1 MVGSYHIEDSDTT
14 SATYEIAN
22 RAYEDAANDVF
33 STNIFQYNTKRT
45 YSTGIATDS
54 LADADKPGSSWGY
67 RHVLPSDYNLLIGVT
82 NTDYTQRLDFVLD
95 NHSPGTGSTNPYL
108 FTTEEK
114 VHLFTTFVPDLN
126 SIGSSNEPN
135 RMPSFLS
142 RLVSLHMAQN
152 MVIELTGS
160 ENRHE
165 ILFKQYTAAL
175 KRARTLEG
183 RSSPPQQYITDS
195 TSSFINAHQNYGSI

>member
-1 MVGSYHIEDSDTT
+1 MVGSYHIEDSDTSST
-14 SATYEIAN
+14 TYEIAN
-22 RAYEDAANDVF
+22 RAYEDAVNDVF
-33 STNIFQYNTKRT
+33 STNIFQYNTLRT
-45 YSTGIATDS
+45 YSTGTATDS
-54 LADADKPGSSWGY
+54 LADADKPGNSWS
-67 RHVLPSDYNLLIGVT
+67 HKHTLPSTYNLLLGVT
-82 NTDYTQRLDFVLD
+82 NADYTQRLDFVLD
-95 NHSPGTGSTNPYL
+95 NNVPGTGTTTPAL

-114 VHLFTTFVPDLN
+114 VHIFTTFIPDLN
-126 SIGSSNEPN
+126 SVGTTTEPN

-142 RLVSLHMAQN
+142 RLISLHMAQN

-175 KRARTLEG
+175 RRARTLEG
-183 RSSPPQQYITDS
+183 RSSPPQQYISDS